1 MRAFS
6 AFFQFLFIILNGL
19 HQDFYGMI
27 TVGKHRREPRNNDDK
42 HQLCVH
48 GFLLVLCFEVLQL
61 FWSSE
66 DQLGQDLPD
75 RWDWDIAG

>member
-6 AFFQFLFIILNGL
+6 AFFLFLFITLNGL

-42 HQLCVH
+42 HQLC
-48 GFLLVLCFEVLQL
+48 GLMSSFLCSALRFFLKVSTGPSGSGLV
-61 FWSSE
+61 S
-66 DQLGQDLPD
+66 D